1 MFDKKQPALQRFRLL
16 NEESSVPFLGTTG
29 KELLSA
35 CFLSLKNETI
45 EQQSA
50 AYHWQYFFKSGTVY
64 ADAPDYIKKAK
75 QKIDYYKLGREEKEM
90 IMKIDKSKAI
100 NDAVISSVRLESE
113 RMGREREKY
122 LIARNLIEMKMP
134 LEQVVEATGL
144 ELDTVKELAVKN

>member
-1 MFDKKQPALQRFRLL
+1 
-16 NEESSVPFLGTTG
+16 
-29 KELLSA
+29 
-35 CFLSLKNETI
+35 
-45 EQQSA
+45 
-50 AYHWQYFFKSGTVY
+50 
-64 ADAPDYIKKAK
+64 
-75 QKIDYYKLGREEKEM
+75 M

-144 ELDTVKELAVKN
+144 ELDTVKQLQTQHGD

>member
-1 MFDKKQPALQRFRLL
+1 
-16 NEESSVPFLGTTG
+16 
-29 KELLSA
+29 
-35 CFLSLKNETI
+35 
-45 EQQSA
+45 
-50 AYHWQYFFKSGTVY
+50 
-64 ADAPDYIKKAK
+64 
-75 QKIDYYKLGREEKEM
+75 M

-144 ELDTVKELAVKN
+144 DLDTVKQLQTQHGD